1 MEEFFQNIWK
11 MIVES
16 NVLNIIWGL
25 LVLLVGWLVA
35 VLVSGQ
41 VVKLVDRF
49 ALNKR
54 IEECL
59 PDGTELPPSNIGK
72 VLGRI
77 VYYLILLLAIL
88 GCLTAMNLTQAAEPI
103 KVFVGTLTEYGA
115 NIIGAAIL
123 AFLAWLVATALK
135 YGSKTLMKMMDFD
148 RKFAACLEM
157 KADGKPASEVVAGV
171 VYWVVLLFFLP
182 SILRALKINGITDPI
197 QQMFTRILE
206 YVPNLIAAAAILFVG
221 LLAAKIVRK
230 AVTGLIQVSRL
241 DELGKKAGVSKVFG
255 DRGISSMVGIVA
267 YVLVA
272 IPVVISSLT
281 ALRIQA
287 LSDSV
292 AGFFSKL
299 LNAAGDILGAALL
312 IFLAFLIGGFV
323 SGIVAQILENFG
335 FNKLMATLGFKAKDE
350 ENSSLPSV
358 VVGKISFVAIIFFAL
373 IMASDILN
381 FDSFSA
387 LLRTFLVFGGNI
399 IIGIIVL
406 LVGIYLSNL
415 AADAVRGKGSDTL
428 SMIVRIAVLVFTG
441 AIAINNMNIGGAIV
455 EMAFLLLLGAVCVG
469 AALAFGLGGREIA
482 AKKLEE
488 WIRKLDRKE

>member
-35 VLVSGQ
+35 VFASGQ

-49 ALNKR
+49 ALSKK
-54 IEECL
+54 IDECL
-59 PDGTELPPSNIGK
+59 PEGAELQSSNLGK
-72 VLGRI
+72 FLGRV

-88 GCLTAMNLTQAAEPI
+88 GCLTAMKLTQAAEPI
-103 KVFVGTLTEYGA
+103 KEFVGALTGYAA
-115 NIIGAAIL
+115 NIIGAAVL
-123 AFLAWLVATALK
+123 AFIAWIVATVLK
-135 YGSKTLMKMMDFD
+135 YGATTAMRMMDFD
-148 RKFAACLEM
+148 KKFAAHVES
-157 KADGKPASEVVAGV
+157 KDGKPVSGIVAEV

-182 SILRALKINGITDPI
+182 SILRALKIYGITDPI
-197 QQMFTRILE
+197 QLMFTKILE
-206 YVPNLIAAAAILFVG
+206 YIPNLIAAAAILFIG

-230 AVTGLIQVSRL
+230 AVTGLIQVSWL
-241 DELGKKAGVSKVFG
+241 DDLGKKVGVSKVFG
-255 DRGISSMVGIVA
+255 DKGISSMVGIVA

-272 IPVVISSLT
+272 IPVIISSLT
-281 ALRIQA
+281 ALRIQS

-312 IFLAFLIGGFV
+312 IFLAFLVGGFV
-323 SGIVAQILENFG
+323 SGIVSQILENFG
-335 FNKLMATLGFKAKDE
+335 FNKLMATLGFASKNEDKAA
-350 ENSSLPSV
+350 LPSV

-373 IMASDILN
+373 IMASDILD
-381 FDSFSA
+381 FDAFSA

-415 AADAVRGKGSDTL
+415 AADAVKGKGSEVL

-455 EMAFLLLLGAVCVG
+455 EMAFMLLLGAVCV
-469 AALAFGLGGREIA
+469 AVALAFGLGGRDLA

-488 WIRKLDRKE
+488 WIRKLDKKE